1 MLKKDAQQITLM
13 MVGDVI
19 LDEPNPDTFF
29 EPSRPLLAMAD
40 IAIGHVEVPHTLR
53 GSEQSTD
60 IPAPPA
66 NPAHL
71 EAFMRAGFHVATLAG
86 NHIADSGPNG
96 IEDTVEVLRNLGVAP
111 VGAGMSLSA
120 AREPALVSRHGIR
133 VGVLSYNCVGPRDS
147 WATSKKAGCAFVK
160 VLTHYELDHASP
172 GGPPSIYTFVAPES
186 QDAMTA
192 DIIELKKQ
200 VDVVVVAMH
209 KGVGHVPARIEMYER
224 AVSRAAIEAG
234 ADVVVGHHAH
244 IMRGVEIYKGKPIYH
259 GLGNFVCVTRAL
271 SVSDNDS
278 PERLAWAKR
287 RQQLFGFAPNPN
299 MPTYPFHPDSRHT
312 AIACCRAN
320 AEGITEFGLI
330 PCYIDELARPCPL
343 TRQGGGEKVVEYIQ
357 QISDMAKLGTR
368 YEWADDQWVR
378 ILLA

>member
-186 QDAMTA
+186 QDAMAA
-192 DIIELKKQ
+192 DITELKKQ

>member
-19 LDEPNPDTFF
+19 LDEPDPDTFF
-29 EPSRPLLAMAD
+29 DPSRPLLAMAD

-378 ILLA
+378 ILPA